1 MKLTSFLLYDIFA
14 LLKKMNI
21 IFKKIKNNGL
31 TLKKLDKT
39 ILLFQEVDMIVN
51 KVVLDKDNMRFS
63 VVENILVIL
72 KVKNLKNITVNDN

>member
-1 MKLTSFLLYDIFA
+1 
-14 LLKKMNI
+14 MNI

-31 TLKKLDKT
+31 TLKKLDKI
-39 ILLFQEVDMIVN
+39 ILLFQEADMIVN
-51 KVVLDKDNMRFS
+51 EVVLDKDNMRFS

>member
-21 IFKKIKNNGL
+21 IFKKIKNNCL

-39 ILLFQEVDMIVN
+39 ILLFQEADMIVIR
-51 KVVLDKDNMRFS
+51 LF
-63 VVENILVIL
+63 
-72 KVKNLKNITVNDN
+72 

>member
-21 IFKKIKNNGL
+21 IFKKIKNNCL

-39 ILLFQEVDMIVN
+39 ILLFQEADMIVN

>member
-1 MKLTSFLLYDIFA
+1 MTWFLLYDIFA

-31 TLKKLDKT
+31 TLKKLDKI
-39 ILLFQEVDMIVN
+39 ILLFQEADMIVN
-51 KVVLDKDNMRFS
+51 EVVLDKDNMRFS

>member
-14 LLKKMNI
+14 ILKKMNI
-21 IFKKIKNNGL
+21 IFKKIKNNCL

-39 ILLFQEVDMIVN
+39 ILLFQEADMIVN

-72 KVKNLKNITVNDN
+72 KVKDLKNITVNDN

>member
-31 TLKKLDKT
+31 TLKKLGKT